1 MKLFADFHVLLIK
14 GEFLM
19 VLEFNK
25 KIRIAQERVRVKQKG
40 EKQLSTYGEQ
50 LEQHK
55 KILRE
60 LKETLQMES
69 EDLEKLEGLSI
80 TALFLTI
87 LGTKEERL
95 RQEKQE
101 VALAKLQYDEA
112 KAEIVDLQEDMATI
126 HMNLQNVQHA
136 EQELKQLLSEKEEY
150 IRVNNSEFT
159 LHLNSL
165 DDQTNRIYM
174 LQQEMDEA
182 LFTAEEVRVC
192 LANVTSALEGAKG
205 WGTVDIFGGG
215 IISTA
220 IKHNHLDEARSYMH
234 DAQHLAKKLQNELE
248 DVGVD
253 FSYFIDLSN
262 LARFA
267 DYFFDGLITDW
278 VIQNQINDSLEQ
290 VRAYSHQVMS
300 IVRKIKAEQLGVIRQ
315 LQNIE
320 TQKKQLIEQAV

>member
-1 MKLFADFHVLLIK
+1 
-14 GEFLM
+14 M
-19 VLEFNK
+19 VLELNK
-25 KIRIAQERVRVKQKG
+25 KIRIAQERVRVKQKW
-40 EKQLSTYGEQ
+40 EKQLATSKQQ
-50 LEQHK
+50 LEHHENR
-55 KILRE
+55 LLE
-60 LKETLQMES
+60 LKEKLQMES

-101 VALAKLQYDEA
+101 IALAKLQYDET
-112 KAEIVDLQEDMATI
+112 KAEIVDLQEDIATI
-126 HMNLQNVQHA
+126 HMNVQNVLNA
-136 EQELKQLLSEKEEY
+136 EQELKLLLSEKEEY
-150 IRVNNSEFT
+150 IRVNSSEFT

-165 DDQTNRIYM
+165 DDQTNRMYM
-174 LQQEMDEA
+174 LQQEMEEA
-182 LFTAEEVRVC
+182 LFAAEEVRRS
-192 LANVTSALEGAKG
+192 LTNVTSSLESAKG

-234 DAQHLAKKLQNELE
+234 DTQHLAKKLQKELE
-248 DVGVD
+248 DVGTV
-253 FSYFIDLSN
+253 FSHSIDLSS

-290 VRAYSHQVMS
+290 VKAYSHQVMS
-300 IVRKIKAEQLGVIRQ
+300 IVRKINAEQQGVIRQ